1 MLLMT
6 TMVCRLNAAVS
17 RVRYRRGRGT
27 PADLCD
33 SHARGTAPVLH
44 GSPEAMLRSI
54 RRMLWVFLAALAV
67 LITLGV
73 LLTTLVLQRQKRED
87 FVVLQVSQPMIESAT
102 TMNRE
107 VLAMLAASRGFLLTG
122 NGEFLQQYNDAT
134 RAFDTA
140 ATRAYRLAGDA
151 RNRQLI
157 VDYRRHFTDLRSVVE
172 LQMTLAREGKQP
184 NALEAMAEAARL
196 QRLAPDYSGMIID
209 DQKATIASEAA
220 TITSLSQWLVVA
232 MILGA
237 ALIMIGAV
245 VTTARVDRSLI
256 ESVRRETR
264 RTHAMISGMSDG
276 VMLIDGEGKT
286 LFINPAG
293 EAILGTSSV
302 GVPMEKHAYEYGMR
316 TVDGTPLGD
325 FEIPAVRAL
334 ATGRPIEDVTMRIV
348 RDDRDLSVAMSAVPL
363 HEEGALSFVVV
374 TFRDITERKH
384 LERQLQVQAANAQ
397 TIADAGAHFTSNI
410 DPEWVVQAIA
420 EKAAPLSD
428 WAAVILLSGNGPA
441 LKIAAIHHRDP
452 ALQGLAWSYMER
464 QPLINGEGVIGQVVS
479 TGVPSLISEIGPKSE
494 SIQQDKVVSL
504 LVLPLQTRRE
514 MQGALVIAANTPERA
529 MTEPRIEVAE
539 AIAERAALAIDNSR
553 LYTEQVEARR
563 KVEDLSRL
571 KDEFLSIASHE
582 LRTPVTSIK
591 GYTQLSKTLIREKD
605 LETAE
610 EYLGIALDQIDRMSR
625 LILELL
631 DVSRIETGRLEIRRE
646 VIEWGSFV
654 RNIVDRLNTALGE
667 RNIVLDVPADTRVVI
682 GDRDRLEQVLGN
694 LLENAVKYSPDGSD
708 VHVNV
713 EERAEQVV
721 TSVADRGIGIPQDEL
736 GQVFE
741 RFHRGRQVSSTN
753 YGGLGLGLYITKQ
766 IVERHG
772 GTIGVESRHGEGT
785 TFQFTLPAANDRT
798 FTAAAT

>member
-334 ATGRPIEDVTMRIV
+334 ATGRPVEDVTMRIV